1 MKLFNQFTILK
12 KNERD
17 LDYAKKNMANYWTRE
32 CEEHPT
38 NQHCLV
44 YCDQQIIPTL
54 SCWKYIRYKLSKDL
68 SFS

>member
-12 KNERD
+12 KNLRD
-17 LDYAKKNMANYWTRE
+17 LDYVKKNRVNYWKKE
-32 CEEHPT
+32 CEVHPT

-44 YCDQQIIPTL
+44 YCDQQGIPTL
-54 SCWKYIRYKLSKDL
+54 SHKQKVRYKQFKDL

>member
-12 KNERD
+12 KNLRD
-17 LDYAKKNMANYWTRE
+17 LDYTKKNKINYWTRE

-44 YCDQQIIPTL
+44 YCD
-54 SCWKYIRYKLSKDL
+54 
-68 SFS
+68 